1 MRLAILLAACASQAP
16 VAGPSNHQT
25 GPRAH
30 GQLLAPLVSAE
41 IRQAC
46 TLPHAIAITIDG
58 TPRATVEI
66 RCKEEPVPQGPNQVI
81 VTDSSVPS
89 FTGPAF
95 EVPRG
100 HHVLGARDAVTG
112 ISATTEVDFPAHERD
127 QPDVVDD
134 TILVVVFDDVIKLG
148 VARRDRIIEM

>member
-1 MRLAILLAACASQAP
+1 MRLAILLAACASQPP
-16 VAGPSNHQT
+16 VAGPSNHQIA
-25 GPRAH
+25 PRAH
-30 GQLLAPLVSAE
+30 GQLLAPRVSAE

-58 TPRATVEI
+58 VPRATVKI
-66 RCKEEPVPQGPNQVI
+66 RCKEVPAPQGPNQVI

-95 EVPRG
+95 EVPPG
-100 HHVLGARDAVTG
+100 HHLLGARDAVTG
-112 ISATTEVDFPAHERD
+112 VSASSEVDFPAHEQD
-127 QPDVVDD
+127 QPDIVDD
-134 TILVVVFDDVIKLG
+134 TILVIVFDEVIKLG